1 MTCHVTHAPAKV
13 ITQQKKKEKKKKE
26 INFIHV
32 TVKLRKSQTPE
43 VLIKF
48 YCVLKQMKHKKQI
61 NSDT

>member
-1 MTCHVTHAPAKV
+1 MPCHVTHVPAKV
-13 ITQQKKKEKKKKE
+13 ITQQKKKRKKEKE

>member
-1 MTCHVTHAPAKV
+1 M
-13 ITQQKKKEKKKKE
+13 
-26 INFIHV
+26 NFIHV
-32 TVKLRKSQTPE
+32 TGKFRKSQTPE

>member
-1 MTCHVTHAPAKV
+1 MTHAPAKV
-13 ITQQKKKEKKKKE
+13 ITQQKKKKKKKKKRKE

-32 TVKLRKSQTPE
+32 TGKFIKSQTPE